1 MTTAEA
7 ARRRVL
13 RITTHAG
20 VLLRRPREADAAGV
34 FAAHGDP
41 AVYRYDPQETHA
53 DVEQSARFLVP
64 ILDHWAEHGFG
75 YWAALLPAADWP
87 DGVRGADVADGAR
100 VFAGLGGIRHHILDG
115 LPVLNVYYRFA
126 PAAQGRGL
134 ARIVVEQSLALAPLL
149 APGTDVVV
157 RTRPANAV
165 ARHVAERAGF
175 IDEGLEPGTTDMQL
189 LRHRF

>member
-7 ARRRVL
+7 ARRRAL
-13 RITTHAG
+13 RITTDTG
-20 VLLRRPREADAAGV
+20 VLLRRPFEADAAGV
-34 FAAHGDP
+34 FAVHGDP
-41 AVYRYDPQETHA
+41 SVYRYDPQETHA
-53 DVEQSARFLVP
+53 DVAHSARFLAP

-75 YWAALLPAADWP
+75 YWAVLLPAGDWRE
-87 DGVRGADVADGAR
+87 GVPGAHVEDGAR
-100 VFAGLGGIRHHILDG
+100 VFAGLGGIRNHTLAG
-115 LPVLNVYYRFA
+115 RPVLNVYYRFA

-134 ARIVVEQSLALAPLL
+134 ARIVVEQSLALAPLV

-189 LRHRF
+189 LRYSF

>member
-7 ARRRVL
+7 ARRRAL
-13 RITTHAG
+13 RITTDTG
-20 VLLRRPREADAAGV
+20 VLLRRPIEADAAGV

-41 AVYRYDPQETHA
+41 SVYRYDPQETHS
-53 DVEQSARFLVP
+53 DVEHSARFLTP

-75 YWAALLPAADWP
+75 YWAVLLPAEKWREGVPGAHAD
-87 DGVRGADVADGAR
+87 DGAR
-100 VFAGLGGIRHHILDG
+100 VFAGLGGIRNHTLAG
-115 LPVLNVYYRFA
+115 RPVLNVYYRFA

-134 ARIVVEQSLALAPLL
+134 ARIVVEQSLALAPLV

-175 IDEGLEPGTTDMQL
+175 LDEGLEPGTTDMQL
-189 LRHRF
+189 LRYRF